1 VIYLTLIAVH
11 HLLGGFVLLY
21 AYLYDNASLCGHAA
35 MWELAD
41 DIHDLICLLFLYWP
55 FEVRELKIIVF
66 TGFHHIVGVIIIV
79 PVLTQGLY
87 LDQNLQLIAIALL
100 LAGGV
105 SCCAV
110 IITRT
115 MDRRVPKECWMD
127 LLIWLVNL
135 LFFLVCRFY
144 IFPQQLYLYFEKTNW
159 ETNHLLIAG
168 AMCMTMFNLLIFT
181 DSLSSTYARMVIAL
195 NNGEKHTYNEKC
207 RCERCQKLKVKS
219 NGKVVDFTSQKK
231 TN

>member
-159 ETNHLLIAG
+159 ETNYVLITG
-168 AMCMTMFNLLIFT
+168 ALSMMMFNFLVLIDT
-181 DSLSSTYARMVIAL
+181 LINTYAKMLRAF
-195 NNGEKHTYNEKC
+195 NNGKKHAFGKKSRSEL
-207 RCERCQKLKVKS
+207 CQTLKVKS
-219 NGKVVDFTSQKK
+219 NGKIADFTTQKK